1 MPVQLFTEAE
11 RARRNRFPEVIVYED
26 LVTFFT
32 LSEHDLER
40 MPRSRAPHNR
50 LGYALQ
56 LCALRFMGFVPD
68 DLSSTPPEAVAFVA
82 RQLAVAPDV
91 LAAYGARAHTRQD
104 HLQAVQAHLGYRK
117 AGEQDLKALADWLLA
132 RALEHD
138 KPTLL
143 YELTCEKLRTEQ
155 LLRPGVTRLERLV
168 AEARARAQTETYRHL
183 TPFLTQDRQQ
193 WLDTLLQPDP
203 TRGLTP
209 LSWLRRPA
217 VANSPRAILG
227 NLAKLAFLRN
237 AGVGEWSLATLNP
250 NRLQF
255 LAQVARKSGAQT
267 LQRAPAERRYPVLIA
282 FLSQALA
289 DVTDEVIEMFD
300 HCLAEAYAHAGQDLE
315 DFRKAMADATNE
327 KVYLFREL
335 ARAVLDPAIADPHL
349 RSRIYQR
356 VTPAVLRRAADESD
370 RIVRPLDD
378 NYFDFFETR
387 YGYLRQFT
395 PTFLDTFTFHATR
408 SPEPLLEAV
417 DLLRQLNSAHRRT
430 VPEEA
435 PTDFVNMKWRPY
447 VLDPEGRI
455 DRHYYELCTLW
466 ELRGALRAGNVWVS
480 GSRRYAHPETYLIP
494 KASWPALRPEICQQL
509 RAPENGA
516 VRLEERG
523 RELTELLPRVH
534 RLVARNGKAGEV
546 RMEKGRVVVP
556 PLEGEERPE
565 SVTRL
570 EEAVASRLPLI
581 DLPDLL
587 IEVDQWTGFSRHL
600 RHLGGYEPRRPDFL
614 PVLYA
619 ALLSQG
625 CNFGFARMAQM
636 ADISAD
642 RLAWCTAWHLRED
655 TLQDATNALV
665 NFHHGLP
672 LSQHWG
678 GGTLSSSDGQRIPVA
693 GKMRNATTLPRYF
706 RYQGVTY
713 YSWTS
718 DQLSQYGT
726 KVIPATVRDAT
737 YVLDAILDNET
748 ELTILEHTTDTAG
761 YTDLVF
767 CLFDL
772 LGMQFAPRLRDLGD
786 QQLYRLSRQQQTG
799 HLAPRFKGTIQQG
812 FILRHWD
819 DMLRL
824 AGSLK
829 RGWVTASLF
838 ISKLQ
843 AYPRQNVLTRA
854 LQEYGR
860 LVKTLFILRYLQST
874 DYRRRINAQLNKG
887 ESLHALR
894 DFLFVGDKGV
904 IRRKQHEAQTNQAL
918 CLNVVTNAVVI
929 WNTVYMQ
936 AVLDQLRAEG
946 YPVSEE
952 DLTHLSPARFAHV
965 NPYGKY
971 SFPIDQARKRQGLRA
986 LRAA

>member
-32 LSEHDLER
+32 LSEHDLAR
-40 MPRSRAPHNR
+40 LPRYSAPHNR

-82 RQLAVAPDV
+82 RQLAVEPAV
-91 LAAYGARAHTRQD
+91 LATYGVRAHTRQD

-117 AGEQDLKALADWLLA
+117 ADEQDLQALADWLLE

-155 LLRPGVTRLERLV
+155 FLRPGVTRLERLV
-168 AEARARAQTETYRHL
+168 AEARARAQTETYRQL
-183 TPFLTQDRQQ
+183 TPFLTKDRKQ

-227 NLAKLAFLRN
+227 NLEKLAFLRA
-237 AGVGEWSLATLNP
+237 AGVEAWPLETLNP

-267 LQRAPAERRYPVLIA
+267 LLRAPAERRYPVLIA

-300 HCLAEAYAHAGQDLE
+300 HCLAEAYARAGQDLE

-335 ARAVLDPAIADPHL
+335 ARAVLDPAIAAPYL

-370 RIVRPLDD
+370 RLVRPLDD
-378 NYFDFFETR
+378 NYFDFFETC

-395 PTFLDTFTFHATR
+395 PTFLETFTFHANR

-417 DLLRQLNSAHRRT
+417 DLLRQLNTARQRT
-430 VPEEA
+430 VPDEA

-447 VLDPEGRI
+447 VRAPEGRI

-480 GSRRYAHPETYLIP
+480 GSRRYANPETYLIP

-516 VRLEERG
+516 IRLEERG
-523 RELTELLPRVH
+523 RELTELLPRVN

-587 IEVDQWTGFSRHL
+587 IEVDQWTGFSQHL
-600 RHLGGYEPRRPDFL
+600 RHLSGHEPRRPDFL

-655 TLQDATNALV
+655 TLQDATTALV

-693 GKMRNATTLPRYF
+693 GTIRNATTLPRYF
-706 RYQGVTY
+706 RYQGITY

-748 ELTILEHTTDTAG
+748 ELTIVEHTTDTAG

-860 LVKTLFILRYLQST
+860 LGKTLFILRYLQST
-874 DYRRRINAQLNKG
+874 DYRRRINAQ
-887 ESLHALR
+887 
-894 DFLFVGDKGV
+894 
-904 IRRKQHEAQTNQAL
+904 
-918 CLNVVTNAVVI
+918 
-929 WNTVYMQ
+929 
-936 AVLDQLRAEG
+936 
-946 YPVSEE
+946 
-952 DLTHLSPARFAHV
+952 
-965 NPYGKY
+965 
-971 SFPIDQARKRQGLRA
+971 
-986 LRAA
+986 